1 MEYLTL
7 TLVYLFLFL
16 IVFYLSKYFKW
27 IDIPNKRKIHKY
39 PIYNTGGLIFYFF
52 YLIVVSQYE
61 LNNNIELIISVGF
74 FIVIGGF
81 IDDRK
86 DIEPLTKIFIILLPS
101 AYLIY
106 NGFFISDL
114 GKYEVIGPIYLGK
127 FEIPFIILA
136 IGLLVNATNYI
147 DGVDGLLLSFFSTCL
162 IYYIFLVDDQELKK
176 LLLILLLPIIF
187 NLILNLTTQK
197 SGLKFF
203 TGDTGSLFIGFF
215 LCFITIELYNNFR
228 IHPTF
233 LIWPLWYPIYDF
245 LYVTYSRIKKG
256 EPFLNPDKS
265 HFHQIIF
272 FRLKKNH
279 YLTTLLFNLLNLSIL
294 ICGYFLSTHS
304 KIVSL
309 TIFILGFFLY
319 SFFRLKIKI

>member
-16 IVFYLSKYFKW
+16 IVFYLSKNFKW
-27 IDIPNKRKIHKY
+27 IDIPDKRKIHKY
-39 PIYNTGGLIFYFF
+39 PIYNTGGLIIYFF

-61 LNNNIELIISVGF
+61 LNNNIELIITVGF

-86 DIEPLTKIFIILLPS
+86 NIKPLTKIFIILIPS

-114 GKYEVIGPIYLGK
+114 GKYELIGPIYLGK

-162 IYYIFLVDDQELKK
+162 IYYIFLVDDQELNK

-187 NLILNLTTQK
+187 NLMLNFTTQK

-245 LYVTYSRIKKG
+245 LYVTSYRIKKR
-256 EPFLNPDKS
+256 EPFLKPDKS

-272 FRLKKNH
+272 YKLKKNH
-279 YLTTLLFNLLNLSIL
+279 FLTSLFFNLSNLTVL
-294 ICGYFLSTHS
+294 TCGYFLSTHS
-304 KIVSL
+304 KITSL
-309 TIFILGFFLY
+309 TTFIVGFFLY
-319 SFFRLKIKI
+319 SFLRLRIKN

>member
-16 IVFYLSKYFKW
+16 IIFYLSKNFKW
-27 IDIPNKRKIHKY
+27 IDVPDKRKIHKN
-39 PIYNTGGLIFYFF
+39 PIYNTGGLIIYFF

-61 LNNNIELIISVGF
+61 LNSNIELIITVGF

-86 DIEPLTKIFIILLPS
+86 NIEPLTKIFIVLIPS
-101 AYLIY
+101 VYLIY

-136 IGLLVNATNYI
+136 IGLLINATNYI
-147 DGVDGLLLSFFSTCL
+147 DGIDGLLLSFFSTCL
-162 IYYIFLVDDQELKK
+162 IYYIFLVDDQELRK
-176 LLLILLLPIIF
+176 LLLVLLIPIVF
-187 NLILNLTTQK
+187 NFILNFTTQK

-215 LCFITIELYNNFR
+215 LCFITIELYNNFE

-245 LYVTYSRIKKG
+245 LYVTSNRIKHKKS
-256 EPFLNPDKS
+256 FLKPDKS

-272 FRLKKNH
+272 FKLKKNH
-279 YLTTLLFNLLNLSIL
+279 FLTTLLLILLNLTVL
-294 ICGYFLSTHS
+294 TCGYLLSTQS
-304 KIVSL
+304 KITSL
-309 TIFILGFFLY
+309 TVFIVGFFLY
-319 SFFRLKIKI
+319 SLFRLKIKN

>member
-16 IVFYLSKYFKW
+16 IIFYLSKNFKW
-27 IDIPNKRKIHKY
+27 IDVPDKRKIHKY
-39 PIYNTGGLIFYFF
+39 PIYNTGGLIIYFF

-61 LNNNIELIISVGF
+61 LNSNIELIISVGF

-81 IDDRK
+81 IDDRNNIK
-86 DIEPLTKIFIILLPS
+86 PLTKIFIVLIPS
-101 AYLIY
+101 TYLVY
-106 NGFFISDL
+106 NGFSISDL
-114 GKYEVIGPIYLGK
+114 GKYEIIGLIYLGK

-162 IYYIFLVDDQELKK
+162 IYYIFLVDDQELKR
-176 LLLILLLPIIF
+176 LLLILLIPILF

-197 SGLKFF
+197 SGFKFF

-245 LYVTYSRIKKG
+245 LYVTSNRIKKR
-256 EPFLNPDKS
+256 EPFLKPDKS

-272 FRLKKNH
+272 YKLRKNH
-279 YLTTLLFNLLNLSIL
+279 FLTSLFFSLLNLTVL
-294 ICGYFLSTHS
+294 ACGYFLSTHS
-304 KIVSL
+304 KIISL
-309 TIFILGFFLY
+309 TTFILGFFLY
-319 SFFRLKIKI
+319 SFSRSRIKN

>member
-16 IVFYLSKYFKW
+16 IVFYLSKNFKW
-27 IDIPNKRKIHKY
+27 IDIPDKRKIHKY
-39 PIYNTGGLIFYFF
+39 PIYNTGGLIIYFF

-61 LNNNIELIISVGF
+61 LNSNIELIITVGF

-86 DIEPLTKIFIILLPS
+86 NIKPLTKIFIVLIPS
-101 AYLIY
+101 TYLIY
-106 NGFFISDL
+106 NGFSITDL
-114 GKYEVIGPIYLGK
+114 GKYEVIGLIYLGK
-127 FEIPFIILA
+127 FETPFIILA

-162 IYYIFLVDDQELKK
+162 IYYIFLVDDQELEK
-176 LLLILLLPIIF
+176 LLLILLLPILF

-197 SGLKFF
+197 SGFKFF

-215 LCFITIELYNNFR
+215 LCFITIELYNSFR

-245 LYVTYSRIKKG
+245 LYVTSNRIKKG
-256 EPFLNPDKS
+256 EPFLKPDKS
-265 HFHQIIF
+265 HLHQIIF
-272 FRLKKNH
+272 YKLKKNH
-279 YLTTLLFNLLNLSIL
+279 FLTSLFFSLLNLTVL
-294 ICGYFLSTHS
+294 TCGYFLSTHS
-304 KIVSL
+304 KIISL
-309 TIFILGFFLY
+309 TTFILGFFLY
-319 SFFRLKIKI
+319 SFSRLRIKN

>member
-1 MEYLTL
+1 MEYLAL

-39 PIYNTGGLIFYFF
+39 PIYNTGGLIFYSF

-245 LYVTYSRIKKG
+245 LYVTFNRIKKG
-256 EPFLNPDKS
+256 EPFLKPDKS

-279 YLTTLLFNLLNLSIL
+279 FLTTLLLILLNLTVL
-294 ICGYFLSTHS
+294 TCGYLLSTQS
-304 KIVSL
+304 KITSL
-309 TIFILGFFLY
+309 TVFIVGFFLY
-319 SFFRLKIKI
+319 SLFRLKIKN

>member
-16 IVFYLSKYFKW
+16 IVFYLSKNFKW
-27 IDIPNKRKIHKY
+27 IDIPGKRKIHKY
-39 PIYNTGGLIFYFF
+39 PIYNTGGLIIYFF

-61 LNNNIELIISVGF
+61 LNSNIELIITVGF

-86 DIEPLTKIFIILLPS
+86 NIKPLTKIIIVLIPS
-101 AYLIY
+101 IYLIF
-106 NGFFISDL
+106 NGFLISDL
-114 GKYEVIGPIYLGK
+114 GKYEVIDRIYLGK

-162 IYYIFLVDDQELKK
+162 IYYIFLIDDQELKK
-176 LLLILLLPIIF
+176 LLLILLLPILF

-245 LYVTYSRIKKG
+245 LYVTSNRIKKR
-256 EPFLNPDKS
+256 EPFLKPDKS

-272 FRLKKNH
+272 YKLKKNH
-279 YLTTLLFNLLNLSIL
+279 FLTSLFFSILNLTVLS
-294 ICGYFLSTHS
+294 CGYLLSTQS
-304 KIVSL
+304 KITSL
-309 TIFILGFFLY
+309 TVFIVGFFLY
-319 SFFRLKIKI
+319 SLFRLKIKN

>member
-7 TLVYLFLFL
+7 TLVYLFLIL
-16 IVFYLSKYFKW
+16 IIFYLSKNFKW
-27 IDIPNKRKIHKY
+27 IDIPDKRKIHKY
-39 PIYNTGGLIFYFF
+39 PIYNTGGLIIYFF

-61 LNNNIELIISVGF
+61 LNSNIELIITVGF

-86 DIEPLTKIFIILLPS
+86 DIKPLTKIIIVLIPS
-101 AYLIY
+101 TYLIY

-114 GKYEVIGPIYLGK
+114 GKYEVIGPIYLGT
-127 FEIPFIILA
+127 FEILFIILA

-147 DGVDGLLLSFFSTCL
+147 DGIDGLLLSFFSTCL

-187 NLILNLTTQK
+187 NLILNFITQK

-203 TGDTGSLFIGFF
+203 TGDTGSLFMGFF

-245 LYVTYSRIKKG
+245 LYVTSNRIKKR
-256 EPFLNPDKS
+256 EPFLKPDKS

-272 FRLKKNH
+272 YKLKKNH
-279 YLTTLLFNLLNLSIL
+279 FLTSLLFILLNLTVL
-294 ICGYFLSTHS
+294 TCGYLLSTHS
-304 KIVSL
+304 KIISL
-309 TIFILGFFLY
+309 TTFIFGFFLY
-319 SFFRLKIKI
+319 SFLRLRIKN

>member
-7 TLVYLFLFL
+7 TLVYLFLLL
-16 IVFYLSKYFKW
+16 IVFYLSKNFKW
-27 IDIPNKRKIHKY
+27 IDVPDKRKIHKY
-39 PIYNTGGLIFYFF
+39 PIYNTGGLIIYFF

-61 LNNNIELIISVGF
+61 LNSNIELIITVGF

-86 DIEPLTKIFIILLPS
+86 NIKTLSKIFVVLIPS

-162 IYYIFLVDDQELKK
+162 IYYIFLVDDQELEK
-176 LLLILLLPIIF
+176 LLLILLLPILF
-187 NLILNLTTQK
+187 NLILNLITQK
-197 SGLKFF
+197 SGFKFF

-215 LCFITIELYNNFR
+215 LCFITIELYNSFR

-245 LYVTYSRIKKG
+245 LYVTSSRIKKG
-256 EPFLNPDKS
+256 EPFLKPDKS
-265 HFHQIIF
+265 HLHQIIF
-272 FRLKKNH
+272 YKLKKNH
-279 YLTTLLFNLLNLSIL
+279 FLTSLFFSLLNLTVL
-294 ICGYFLSTHS
+294 TCGYFLSTHS
-304 KIVSL
+304 KIISL
-309 TIFILGFFLY
+309 TTFILGFFLY
-319 SFFRLKIKI
+319 SFSRLRIKN

>member
-1 MEYLTL
+1 M
-7 TLVYLFLFL
+7 
-16 IVFYLSKYFKW
+16 
-27 IDIPNKRKIHKY
+27 
-39 PIYNTGGLIFYFF
+39 
-52 YLIVVSQYE
+52 
-61 LNNNIELIISVGF
+61 
-74 FIVIGGF
+74 
-81 IDDRK
+81 
-86 DIEPLTKIFIILLPS
+86 
-101 AYLIY
+101 
-106 NGFFISDL
+106 
-114 GKYEVIGPIYLGK
+114 GKYEVIDRIYLGK

-162 IYYIFLVDDQELKK
+162 IYYIFLIDDQELKK
-176 LLLILLLPIIF
+176 LLLILLLPILF

-245 LYVTYSRIKKG
+245 LYVTFNRIKKG
-256 EPFLNPDKS
+256 EPFLKPDKS

-272 FRLKKNH
+272 FKLKKNH
-279 YLTTLLFNLLNLSIL
+279 FLTSLFFSILNLTVLS
-294 ICGYFLSTHS
+294 CGYLLSTQS
-304 KIVSL
+304 KITSL
-309 TIFILGFFLY
+309 TVFIVGFFLY
-319 SFFRLKIKI
+319 SLFRLKIKN